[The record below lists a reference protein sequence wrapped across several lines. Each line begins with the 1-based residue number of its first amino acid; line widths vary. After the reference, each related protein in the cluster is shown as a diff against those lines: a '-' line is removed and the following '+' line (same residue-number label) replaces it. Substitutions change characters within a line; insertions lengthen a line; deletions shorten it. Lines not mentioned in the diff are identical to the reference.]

1 MNAGK
6 EPLVVANKLF
16 MKMEDNRMQQF
27 RLLKWGGAFLG
38 TVLFFGSGLFISSKY
53 IEDNNIGNAVANN
66 LSVHYFPYDEIP
78 AYPGVLE
85 NSFGDGLVVNNVP
98 LRMSYFYT
106 KDSPNKIANF
116 YIKALKQKGLEPVVS
131 ENSDNN
137 WNIYSVNLETRSQI
151 NISINQERGRTFVI
165 PASMALS
172 EDILKNNSLKEEKL
186 VPYSEDA
193 VGILYVKSAEET
205 GVTLSYIEPNFDL
218 DMATGYIRDRLGKE
232 NWDLQ
237 QYKPAIAE
245 GGSVMVFKKKSIAL
259 SFLLS
264 KSHGNGRGVAI
275 FVNKLVS
282 MD

>member
-1 MNAGK
+1 
-6 EPLVVANKLF
+6 
-16 MKMEDNRMQQF
+16 MQQF
-27 RLLKWGGAFLG
+27 RLLRWGGAFLG
-38 TVLFFGSGLFISSKY
+38 TVLFFGSGLFVSSKY
-53 IEDNNIGNAVANN
+53 IEKNSNQGKAVANN
-66 LSVHYFPYDEIP
+66 LSVHFLPYDEIP
-78 AYPGVLE
+78 VYPGVLE

-106 KDSPNKIANF
+106 KDSLNKVANF

-137 WNIYSVNLETRSQI
+137 WNIYSVDLETKSQI

-165 PASMALS
+165 PASMTLS
-172 EDILKNNSLKEEKL
+172 GDILKNNSLKEEKL

-205 GVTLSYIEPNFDL
+205 GITLSYIEPNFDL

-232 NWDLQ
+232 NWNLE

-264 KSHGNGRGVAI
+264 KNNRNGRGVAVI
-275 FVNKLVS
+275 VNKLAS